1 MRLEFS
7 PESQLDLIEIAA
19 FIAHDN
25 PARAKSFVDDLEADC
40 GRLTIRPGSG
50 APRPELGDGVRVLPH
65 GRYLIF
71 TGQMRTLLGLRVSC
85 TVLVTWEQRF
95 TIDIAVPDGDSQL
108 AGEPFHRILP
118 FNDGLQ

>member
-25 PARAKSFVDDLEADC
+25 PARAKSFVDELEADC
-40 GRLTIRPGSG
+40 GRLTIQPGIG

-71 TGQMRTLLGLRVSC
+71 YRPNEDVVWIARVLHSARDVG
-85 TVLVTWEQRF
+85 T
-95 TIDIAVPDGDSQL
+95 A
-108 AGEPFHRILP
+108 FHH
-118 FNDGLQ
+118 